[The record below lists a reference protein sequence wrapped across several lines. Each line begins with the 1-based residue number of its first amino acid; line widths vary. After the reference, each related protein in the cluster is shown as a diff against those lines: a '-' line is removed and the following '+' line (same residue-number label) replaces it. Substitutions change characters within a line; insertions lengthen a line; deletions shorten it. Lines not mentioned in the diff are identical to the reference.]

1 MKMTSVDVWTVVV
14 PTIPGRVNSP
24 EWVPKVGWDEVTK
37 HILRLNTDTEY
48 YGLGETGRGVPIE
61 DVRAGAGLVLGRD
74 PESVTLQNI
83 YESRSDGT
91 ETMPE
96 VGTGPAYH
104 ALEVAVFDLIGRAR
118 GLPVHALLGGAVRDR
133 VRADYWM
140 GSQTPEDGKRTVARA
155 LEHGFKGI
163 KIKCKIEE
171 PMVERLRAILEVAG
185 PEFKVTVDPNERF
198 RTAAQT
204 IELAGQLEQLG
215 NVEVFE
221 DPIPKSDLEGYVE
234 IHEAIGIPVAMHLG
248 SGEGV
253 LRAVKAGVVDCVNL
267 GGSMAGFAKCAAVAE
282 AAGLRCWHGSGVD
295 LGIME
300 SSFVHAVSVVP
311 NCTMASDIVGSWVR
325 EHNLILEP
333 MVFEEGF
340 TPVSM
345 APGLGCELDIEAVT
359 RYSSAH
365 ETIHAP

>member
-1 MKMTSVDVWTVVV
+1 MKMTSIDVWTVVV

-24 EWVPKVGWDEVTK
+24 EWVPKVGWDEVPK
-37 HILRLNTDTEY
+37 HILRLNTDTGY
-48 YGLGETGRGVPIE
+48 YGLGETGRGIPIE

-74 PESVTLQNI
+74 PETVTLQNI
-83 YESRSDGT
+83 YESRSDGS
-91 ETMPE
+91 EEMLD

-104 ALEVAVFDLIGRAR
+104 ALEVAVFDLIGRVR
-118 GLPVHALLGGAVRDR
+118 GLPVHTLLGGAVRDR

-140 GSQTPEDGKRTVARA
+140 GSQTPEDGKQTVARA
-155 LEHGFKGI
+155 LEGGFKGI
-163 KIKCKIEE
+163 KIKCRIEE
-171 PMVERLRAILEVAG
+171 PMVERLQAIRDVAG

-204 IELAGQLEQLG
+204 IELARKLEALG

-221 DPIPKSDLEGYVE
+221 DPIPKSDLDGYFA
-234 IHEAIGIPVAMHLG
+234 IYEATDIPIAMHLG
-248 SGEGV
+248 SGSDV
-253 LRAVKAGVVDCVNL
+253 IRAVKAGVVDCVNL
-267 GGSMAGFAKCAAVAE
+267 GGSMMGFAKSAAVAE

-300 SSFVHAVSVVP
+300 SSFVHAISVAP

-325 EHNLILEP
+325 EHSLIRESR
-333 MVFEEGF
+333 VFEDGF

-345 APGLGCELDIEAVT
+345 APGLGCELDIAAVE
-359 RYSSAH
+359 RYSRAC
-365 ETIHAP
+365 ETVQAP